1 MTNITNKMDQSKLEN
16 VNPHPRDKNI
26 SFKEKCEK
34 CGKDHVYTVKGA
46 EGHPI
51 STTET
56 IGKYYEHFNAD
67 KVLDKMFKD
76 GVYIGK
82 NEAYIGKTRKE
93 IKIGWEE
100 NGKNASELGTFTH
113 QDIENF
119 FNGDHVENPNSKEH
133 QMFLNF
139 WIDYLEKNP
148 THKPYRTEWL
158 IYDDNPNCKKVL
170 AGSIDFVVED
180 EDGNLYIFDWKRAK
194 EIKKENCYTSKY
206 GDVIHKRMYKPF
218 NNLDD
223 CNFNHY
229 QLQLNFYR
237 HVLETLYDKKVKN
250 MTLVI
255 LHPNQE
261 NWEEHE
267 VKKINLNDV
276 WHTLR

>member
-1 MTNITNKMDQSKLEN
+1 MYKSKLAEI
-16 VNPHPRDKNI
+16 NPHPRDKNI
-26 SFKEKCEK
+26 TFTEE
-34 CGKDHVYTVKGA
+34 GHIYTVKGI
-46 EGHPI
+46 EGHPV

-56 IGKYYEHFNAD
+56 IGKYHEHFDAD
-67 KVLDKMFKD
+67 KVINKMFPN
-76 GVYIGK
+76 GIELYSGK
-82 NEAYIGKTRKE
+82 NELYMGKSREE
-93 IKIGWEE
+93 IKLVWEE
-100 NGKNASELGTFTH
+100 NGKNASELGTSTH
-113 QDIENF
+113 QDIENY
-119 FNGDHVENPNSKEH
+119 FNGDQVENPDCKEH

-139 WIDYLEKNP
+139 WKDYLEKNP
-148 THKPYRTEWL
+148 SHKPYRTEWL

-194 EIKKENCYTSKY
+194 DIKKENSYTGRY
-206 GDVIHKRMYKPF
+206 GDVIHKKMFKPF

-229 QLQLNFYR
+229 SLQLNFYR

-250 MTLVI
+250 MTLII

-267 VKKINLNDV
+267 VKKINLSDI